1 MNKEDVTRLA
11 ETAYQFNHEGLT
23 RLAAM
28 AHIID
33 SKDPASLMC
42 KDALRALI
50 DRLRFI
56 NEDGPLSLVY
66 EQHAKTLFAY
76 AIMVAP

>member
-1 MNKEDVTRLA
+1 MTKKEVATLS
-11 ETAYQFNHEGLT
+11 NW
-23 RLAAM
+23 
-28 AHIID
+28 AHRQQDHPPLIEAVQTIPD
-33 SKDPASLMC
+33 KDPASLMC

-50 DRLRFI
+50 DRITFL

-76 AIMVAP
+76 ALMVAP